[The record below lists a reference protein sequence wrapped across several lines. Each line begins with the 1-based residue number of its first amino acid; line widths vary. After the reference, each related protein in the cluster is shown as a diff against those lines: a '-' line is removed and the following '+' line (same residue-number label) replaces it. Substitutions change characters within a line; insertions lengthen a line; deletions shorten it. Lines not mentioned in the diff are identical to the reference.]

1 MVAQHSLWL
10 TTDDDPCPCGHHFVS
25 TKEQHS
31 TEGISFPP
39 SRGGMYA
46 SADPF
51 AEVGCS
57 AVSYAV
63 DSRDAQNQFHPVGY
77 SQLVV
82 KALDVRVDETDA
94 ECTVVATLYALAK
107 RDAIDRKTVAQA
119 IKDLGIDSEKAFPHV
134 V

>member
-1 MVAQHSLWL
+1 
-10 TTDDDPCPCGHHFVS
+10 
-25 TKEQHS
+25 
-31 TEGISFPP
+31 
-39 SRGGMYA
+39 
-46 SADPF
+46 
-51 AEVGCS
+51 
-57 AVSYAV
+57 
-63 DSRDAQNQFHPVGY
+63 
-77 SQLVV
+77 VV